1 MTRAQQQL
9 SIGLLISSV
18 YMAALL
24 GLIPLPTKIQDD
36 VVPYVRGQPTP
47 FVTQDNRTLPL
58 PKPQSPPCT
67 NIHMPQK
74 LPLWAL
80 ITFGCLLLF
89 QLGWGVFS
97 FNDVPEAHDE
107 LMKEIQEARED
118 LTRKGVEV
126 D

>member
-1 MTRAQQQL
+1 M
-9 SIGLLISSV
+9 SS
-18 YMAALL
+18 
-24 GLIPLPTKIQDD
+24 PT
-36 VVPYVRGQPTP
+36 YVANPPIHLRPKTIAP
-47 FVTQDNRTLPL
+47 SRSR
-58 PKPQSPPCT
+58 KPQSPRYT
-67 NIHMPQK
+67 NIYLPQKK

>member
-36 VVPYVRGQPTP
+36 VVPY
-47 FVTQDNRTLPL
+47 
-58 PKPQSPPCT
+58 
-67 NIHMPQK
+67 

-107 LMKEIQEARED
+107 LMKEIQEARAD

>member
-36 VVPYVRGQPTP
+36 VVPY
-47 FVTQDNRTLPL
+47 
-58 PKPQSPPCT
+58 SPRYT
-67 NIHMPQK
+67 NIYLPQKK